1 MSNADP
7 LELSS
12 TQARVLGSLWEK
24 QVTTP
29 DGYPMTLNALTTA
42 CNQTSNRD
50 PVSQLE
56 STQVETA
63 ALALKSKGLLRV
75 VHPGAGERATK
86 FRQVA
91 DEVLDLDAGER
102 ALLCVLLLRGPQ
114 TASELRARA
123 ERLHTFADNGTVE
136 RTLHALSERDPA
148 LVALVD
154 RQAGQKGAR
163 WIQLLEVGAEA
174 RAAAVSSAPSI
185 TPRATVPSVDYEQLE
200 HRVAELEA
208 RFADLLASLGYDDPP
223 A

>member
-1 MSNADP
+1 MIDGDA
-7 LELSS
+7 LQLSS

-24 QVTTP
+24 QLTTP

-42 CNQTSNRD
+42 CNQSSNRD
-50 PVSQLE
+50 PVLQLE

-63 ALALKSKGLLRV
+63 ALALKAKGLLRV

-114 TASELRARA
+114 TASELRARS
-123 ERLHTFADNGTVE
+123 ERLHAFADSESVE
-136 RTLHALSERDPA
+136 SMLHALSERDPA

-174 RAAAVSSAPSI
+174 RAASAPWSPSI
-185 TPRATVPSVDYEQLE
+185 TPRASAPTADYEQLE
-200 HRVAELEA
+200 QRVAELEA
-208 RFADLLASLGYDDPP
+208 RFADLLASLGYDEPP